1 MRGVLGTMTEE
12 LAREVAKIG
21 VRLLDEAYMMW
32 FAAES
37 ECEQALRVWST
48 GSSRGGAEVYWTYR
62 AALDREEAAAR
73 DLQKL
78 HQLTRSCHEGLT
90 PPEDGVVVPD
100 NRQPPQF
107 Q

>member
-1 MRGVLGTMTEE
+1 MMTEE
-12 LAREVAKIG
+12 LAYEVARIG

-32 FAAES
+32 WAAES
-37 ECEQALRVWST
+37 ECEEALRGWSAGT
-48 GSSRGGAEVYWTYR
+48 SPVGAEAYWTYR

-78 HQLTRSCHEGLT
+78 HEVAQSCCQRLA
-90 PPEDGVVVPD
+90 PPENRVAVRDDGRPA
-100 NRQPPQF
+100 RF